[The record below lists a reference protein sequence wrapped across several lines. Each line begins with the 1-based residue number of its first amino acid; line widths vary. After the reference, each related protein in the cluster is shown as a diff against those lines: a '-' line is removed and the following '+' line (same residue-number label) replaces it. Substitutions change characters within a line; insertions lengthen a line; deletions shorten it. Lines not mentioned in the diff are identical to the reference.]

1 MHCSATVPFPV
12 DQGACWVPGQGM
24 WCEKVNTIRALLER
38 QCGGF
43 VPKCGNTAEGAF
55 VGGLLRLGGLFCG
68 MRLEGKGQD
77 CGESR
82 KVGHAGATGN
92 PLTLARGKGLSKG
105 CRSGRSLDASLTD
118 VKSPPQMHME
128 ALCACVCVCVC
139 ACACTQVVMCDICIC
154 EFMSIRRGH
163 A

>member
-1 MHCSATVPFPV
+1 
-12 DQGACWVPGQGM
+12 
-24 WCEKVNTIRALLER
+24 
-38 QCGGF
+38 
-43 VPKCGNTAEGAF
+43 
-55 VGGLLRLGGLFCG
+55 

-92 PLTLARGKGLSKG
+92 PLTLARGKGLSEG

-128 ALCACVCVCVC
+128 AVCVCVCVC
-139 ACACTQVVMCDICIC
+139 ARARARMRAQVIMCDICIC